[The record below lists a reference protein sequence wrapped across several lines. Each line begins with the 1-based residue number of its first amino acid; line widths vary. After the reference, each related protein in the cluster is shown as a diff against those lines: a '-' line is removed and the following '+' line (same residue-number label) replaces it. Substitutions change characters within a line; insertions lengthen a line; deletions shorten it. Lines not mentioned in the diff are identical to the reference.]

1 MIQHHE
7 NRGSAWLYSM
17 ESIERPSWGENVLY
31 WRFGPKLVSRVFC
44 CFSRLLAWLIW
55 SGPSPRKML
64 CCFYGIHNI
73 FFFTFSGSDNPIS
86 LYARASYYVFLLYF
100 LSHQTPKTHTHKHPV
115 SKKYEQLFEF
125 SSARILWSHKACLK
139 DASFAVYIGF
149 SQMYAREEY
158 LRYRTKYK
166 VVPKHLKD

>member
-73 FFFTFSGSDNPIS
+73 FFYFFQDLIILFPCMPGHLTM
-86 LYARASYYVFLLYF
+86 YSYYIFWAIR
-100 LSHQTPKTHTHKHPV
+100 HQKPTHKHPV

-125 SSARILWSHKACLK
+125 SSAWILWSHKACLK